1 MSRVSHT
8 CSTQS
13 SCSLTEKERA
23 WHGSS
28 PAFTCRLGLGGHFI
42 AASGGVQVPPSLHRC
57 PFLPSENL
65 FVFRCSDAG
74 CSCIYNCY
82 ILLSCRLGVDAAP
95 LAFICMMQVLLAGQ
109 TPSWTCSRPA
119 LGSHPNESPTAV
131 LPHHDPSTT
140 GRNSGVLI
148 SIPGKGHCMN
158 LRPHCSTNFI
168 IPTLFFL
175 FSPWETEPHPPH
187 DWGD

>member
-1 MSRVSHT
+1 MLQVGVFRSPRHCIVV
-8 CSTQS
+8 CF
-13 SCSLTEKERA
+13 SLQKM
-23 WHGSS
+23 
-28 PAFTCRLGLGGHFI
+28 
-42 AASGGVQVPPSLHRC
+42 
-57 PFLPSENL
+57 

-74 CSCIYNCY
+74 CSHMYNCY

-131 LPHHDPSTT
+131 LPRHDSSTT

-148 SIPGKGHCMN
+148 SIPGKGHYEFK
-158 LRPHCSTNFI
+158 T
-168 IPTLFFL
+168 TLLYKLHNSHPILSFFPL
-175 FSPWETEPHPPH
+175 GDRAPPSSQL
-187 DWGD
+187 G